1 MVDMCR
7 NEDGEFSA
15 RSKEYLHKTSL
26 FLVYVGQYSDRRAQR
41 KSGHEQNAI
50 NEGLVSRDK
59 IISSLLHIKSGLMK
73 HFVEALN
80 KEVECFKYICK
91 SFPRLSAEK
100 LEAGVFDGPD
110 IRKLI
115 KDSDFV
121 NSMDDLEKHTWCSFV
136 DVVKKF
142 LGNNRA
148 VSYKELI
155 EKMLK

>member
-1 MVDMCR
+1 
-7 NEDGEFSA
+7 
-15 RSKEYLHKTSL
+15 
-26 FLVYVGQYSDRRAQR
+26 
-41 KSGHEQNAI
+41 
-50 NEGLVSRDK
+50 
-59 IISSLLHIKSGLMK
+59 MK

-110 IRKLI
+110 IKKLI

-121 NSMDDLEKHTWCSFV
+121 NSMDDLEKHTWWSFV